1 VAELE
6 FVWDQIKNNSTSSSN
21 SSPGRDRTDYSQP
34 RQFQRPQSGSDGP
47 MKVLS
52 PMSQDDEDEIEA
64 EKRLEHEEEAVV
76 EGEDYKDGEYDGPD
90 KEKRRIKRWRRK
102 VEATL
107 LKMTAEMA
115 ALREQIETGR
125 DWRIRR
131 QRSIGAWIGWL
142 IWVTLRHFLLDAV
155 LLGLVLLWM
164 RKRKDRRLED
174 LVRQGLRIGREYI
187 QKLLPPR

>member
-1 VAELE
+1 
-6 FVWDQIKNNSTSSSN
+6 
-21 SSPGRDRTDYSQP
+21 
-34 RQFQRPQSGSDGP
+34 
-47 MKVLS
+47 
-52 PMSQDDEDEIEA
+52 MSQDDEDEIEA
-64 EKRLEHEEEAVV
+64 EKRLEHEEEGIV
-76 EGEDYKDGEYDGPD
+76 EGEECKDDEYDGPD

-131 QRSIGAWIGWL
+131 QRSVGAWLGWL
-142 IWVTLRHFLLDAV
+142 IWVTIRHFLLDTLFV
-155 LLGLVLLWM
+155 GLVLLWM

-187 QKLLPPR
+187 RKLLPPR